1 MVEGP
6 GQDRSAQDRHQDD
19 TRRGLIALNMVHGD
33 RGLICALAQRLQTTS
48 ELACDRFAERAARSL
63 DAPAGMVREIVLSAR
78 GCLDEVDAERVR
90 ARNAGVTIVTLI
102 DSAYPPSLADL
113 GLQTPPVLYVRGRL
127 FGAPGISIVGSRK
140 ADVYGLEVARW
151 FAGRLAAAGLV
162 VISGFARGIDQA
174 AHRSALSARAGTG
187 RTAAVLGCGLDIDYP
202 RNSRRIAAEVA
213 RRGCLI
219 SEFPLGTQPRP
230 WHFPIRNRII
240 AALGFASIVV
250 RAASRSG
257 SLITARLAL
266 DLGREVYAV
275 PGSVLARESAGAHLL
290 LRDGAIPAL
299 DPDAL
304 LETLPTA
311 VLDHLACSTQR
322 PTSSDQFGSGRDDRN
337 DPSGDNSSSE
347 VDGLLIALQD
357 GASTPEELASKL
369 ELPIPGVLATLARLE
384 IDGLVRRHEGAH
396 YALMAR

>member
-1 MVEGP
+1 MAEEPGP
-6 GQDRSAQDRHQDD
+6 HSGPHKTNRDEI
-19 TRRGLIALNMVHGD
+19 RRALIALNMVHED
-33 RGLICALAQRLQTTS
+33 RGLVCALAQRLQAGRD
-48 ELACDRFAERAARSL
+48 LARDHFAEQAADSLEAPVDKVRETLRAARC
-63 DAPAGMVREIVLSAR
+63 
-78 GCLDEVDAERVR
+78 CLGNVGAETAR
-90 ARNAGVTIVTLI
+90 AREAGATIVTLV
-102 DSAYPPSLADL
+102 DAEYPRTLADL
-113 GLQTPPVLYVRGRL
+113 GLHAPPVLYVRGKL
-127 FGAPGISIVGSRK
+127 GGGPGVAIVGSRK
-140 ADVYGLEVARW
+140 ADAYGLEVAGW
-151 FAGRLAAAGLV
+151 FARRLAAAGLTI
-162 VISGFARGIDQA
+162 ISGFARGIDQA

-202 RNSRRIAAEVA
+202 RGSRRTAAEIA

-219 SEFPLGTQPRP
+219 SEFPFGWQPRP

-250 RAASRSG
+250 RASSRSG

-275 PGSVLARESAGAHLL
+275 PGSVLSRESAGAHLL

-311 VLDHLACSTQR
+311 VLDALEHR
-322 PTSSDQFGSGRDDRN
+322 PLEDAGSAMSA
-337 DPSGDNSSSE
+337 SGTFSPDAATKGGADSE
-347 VDGLLIALQD
+347 VDGLLVALRN
-357 GASTPEELASKL
+357 GARTPEQLASSL
-369 ELPIPGVLATLARLE
+369 RLPIPGVLATLARLE
-384 IDGLVRRHEGAH
+384 VDGLVRRYEGAN

>member
-1 MVEGP
+1 MVKGP
-6 GQDRSAQDRHQDD
+6 GQDRSAQHSHQDD

-33 RGLICALAQRLQTTS
+33 RGLICALAQRLQATS

-63 DAPAGMVREIVLSAR
+63 DAPAGMVREILLSAR
-78 GCLDEVDAERVR
+78 GCLDDVDAEKVR
-90 ARNAGVTIVTLI
+90 ARDAGITIVTLI

-202 RNSRRIAAEVA
+202 RNSRRTAAEVA

-311 VLDHLACSTQR
+311 VLDHLAGNTQR
-322 PTSSDQFGSGRDDRN
+322 LTSSDHLSSGRDDR
-337 DPSGDNSSSE
+337 DDSSGDNSSSE
-347 VDGLLIALQD
+347 VDGLLVALQD

>member
-1 MVEGP
+1 MAKDP
-6 GQDRSAQDRHQDD
+6 GQDSSAQETHEDD
-19 TRRGLIALNMVHGD
+19 TRRALIALNMVHGD
-33 RGLICALAQRLQTTS
+33 RGLICALAQRLQGAR

-63 DAPAGMVREIVLSAR
+63 DAPVDLVRKVLLSAR
-78 GCLDEVDAERVR
+78 GCLDQVDAERVR
-90 ARNAGVTIVTLI
+90 SRNADATIVTLI
-102 DSAYPPSLADL
+102 DGAYPRSLADL
-113 GLQTPPVLYVRGRL
+113 GLQAPPVLYVRGRL
-127 FGAPGISIVGSRK
+127 FSAPGISIVGSRK

-202 RNSRRIAAEVA
+202 RNSRRTAAEVA

-250 RAASRSG
+250 RAAGRSG

-311 VLDHLACSTQR
+311 VLDQLAGSTRRVTSPDHLCS
-322 PTSSDQFGSGRDDRN
+322 GSDDRD
-337 DPSGDNSSSE
+337 DPSGDNAGSG
-347 VDGLLIALQD
+347 VDGLLVALQD
-357 GASTPEELASKL
+357 GASTPEELASRL
-369 ELPIPGVLATLARLE
+369 QLPIPGVLATLVRLE
-384 IDGLVRRHEGAH
+384 IDGLVRRHEGAN